1 MKRIA
6 ITVLVMMS
14 LVSYAF
20 AEPRKA
26 SSQVR
31 NPSGNMLYTTKTRG
45 DTTEVRDPSGK
56 LIETRKKSGDRIEV
70 RTPSGKLLETI
81 KITK

>member
-6 ITVLVMMS
+6 ITILVMLS

-20 AEPRKA
+20 AESSNS

-31 NPSGNMLYTTKTRG
+31 DPSGKLLYTTKTRG

-56 LIETRKKSGDRIEV
+56 LIETRKRSGDRIEV
-70 RTPSGKLLETI
+70 RSPSGKLLETI